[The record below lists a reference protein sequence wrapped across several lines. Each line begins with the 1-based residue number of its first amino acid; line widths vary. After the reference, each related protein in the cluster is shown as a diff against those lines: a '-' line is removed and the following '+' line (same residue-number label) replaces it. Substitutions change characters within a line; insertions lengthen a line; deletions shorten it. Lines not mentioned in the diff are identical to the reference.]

1 MREEIILANL
11 FFFRLLCFAEA
22 SFPASKSSPF
32 IMKKLCTGV
41 RYSHLTAEGFRK
53 YNFPPETIFC
63 SSIETVLVWVNSH
76 SRLSIDAP
84 VVRMA
89 RNISS
94 CPRATSGKSVRAN
107 KDTRNMRIGR
117 FILQNYIFQNY
128 LTLRLS
134 TIERAKSGCGAS
146 FPALCEKL
154 SKSGV
159 DSSKLLTKTVTA
171 FPLRISLLAS
181 SSAQSKDSSP

>member
-1 MREEIILANL
+1 MREAIILADL

-22 SFPASKSSPF
+22 SFPASKSSSF

-63 SSIETVLVWVNSH
+63 SSIETVLVCVNSH

-89 RNISS
+89 RSISS
-94 CPRATSGKSVRAN
+94 RACPRTTSGKSVRAN
-107 KDTRNMRIGR
+107 RDTRNMRIGC
-117 FILQNYIFQNY
+117 FILQNY

-159 DSSKLLTKTVTA
+159 DSSKLLTKTVSA